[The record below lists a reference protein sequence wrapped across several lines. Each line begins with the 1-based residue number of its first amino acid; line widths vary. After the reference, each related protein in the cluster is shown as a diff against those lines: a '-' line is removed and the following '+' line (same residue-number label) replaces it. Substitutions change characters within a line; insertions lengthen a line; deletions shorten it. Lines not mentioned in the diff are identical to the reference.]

1 MVQQLKATF
10 ASGVF
15 KPATPVDLAEG
26 ETGIISVTEE
36 THPTAEF
43 DSLEASVGGWK
54 ELLDCEQLVQDI
66 YQSRSANSRSQPL
79 PDLE

>member
-15 KPATPVDLAEG
+15 KPATPVDLDEG
-26 ETGIISVTEE
+26 ATVIISVTEE
-36 THPTAEF
+36 THPKAEF
-43 DSLEASVGGWK
+43 KNLEASAGGWK
-54 ELLDCEQLVQDI
+54 DLLDCEQLIQDI
-66 YQSRSANSRSQPL
+66 YQSRAADSRSQSL